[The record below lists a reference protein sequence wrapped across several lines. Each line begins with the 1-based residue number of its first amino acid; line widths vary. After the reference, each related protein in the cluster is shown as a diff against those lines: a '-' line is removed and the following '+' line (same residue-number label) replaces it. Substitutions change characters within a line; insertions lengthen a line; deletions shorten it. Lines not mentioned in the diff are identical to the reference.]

1 LKNCHFGEIT
11 KAWTTEYLK
20 ENLISPNLTVYKST
34 TRRFLFYNREN
45 AEEMI
50 ANMSWSDWSPPHNVT
65 KMGFVQFLR
74 EMDELDSAGNGTRI
88 YLQVKFGRPLSGC
101 KCSNVYVVP
110 TQAIAFHFIFIYSFI
125 ALL

>member
-1 LKNCHFGEIT
+1 MPIVLKNCHFGAIT
-11 KAWTTEYLK
+11 QAWTTEYLK

-45 AEEMI
+45 AEEMS
-50 ANMSWSDWSPPHNVT
+50 ANMSWSPPHNVT
-65 KMGFVQFLR
+65 EMSFVQFLR

-110 TQAIAFHFIFIYSFI
+110 TQTIA
-125 ALL
+125 